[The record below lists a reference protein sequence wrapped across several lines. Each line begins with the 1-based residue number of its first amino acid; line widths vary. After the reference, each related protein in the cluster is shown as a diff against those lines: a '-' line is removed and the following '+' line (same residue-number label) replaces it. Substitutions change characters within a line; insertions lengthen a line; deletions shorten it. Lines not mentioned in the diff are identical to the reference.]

1 MLPEV
6 AAARVAEVGDPT
18 AGPEGDRAVC
28 VRLHASCVQVG
39 GIGVVLL
46 GASGSGK
53 SDLAL
58 RLIDAGGQLVADD
71 RLEVERGEDGLIGR
85 APDVLS
91 GLIEVRGLGIVRI
104 DHCGSSPLGLVV
116 ELDVA
121 GPWPRLPERTTYEL
135 MGIAVPCIRLDPRA
149 PSACAKIKLALRAER
164 IA

>member
-1 MLPEV
+1 MLRE
-6 AAARVAEVGDPT
+6 AAARVADPT
-18 AGPEGDRAVC
+18 AGAAADRAARA
-28 VRLHASCVQVG
+28 RLHASCVQVG

-58 RLIDAGGQLVADD
+58 RLIDAGGRLVADD
-71 RLEVERGEDGLIGR
+71 RLEVERIADGLIGH
-85 APDVLS
+85 APEALG

-104 DHCGSSPLGLVV
+104 DHCASSPLGLVV
-116 ELDVA
+116 ELDGA

-135 MGIAVPCIRLDPRA
+135 MGIALPHVRLDPRA
-149 PSACAKIKLALRAER
+149 PSACAKIRLALRAER